1 MALTSMT
8 GFGRGEAAGGGMKV
22 VVELSSV
29 NRKQFDLHLSLPKCL
44 VAQEARLYELIHQA
58 VPRGAISGSA
68 RINVSGT
75 ALRRYVSV
83 DADMAAAYMAQIAKA
98 SRRLGLKNDLTARTL
113 VQLPEVVRFE
123 SPENDSPHV
132 WPLMEKAVTRA
143 LRCLLAMKRKEGKN
157 IQKDLVRRLRTLRV
171 LLRQIKRI
179 APRVAGEY
187 RRNLENRLRDAGFDL
202 SKIDPPMLKEV
213 AMFAERAD
221 ISEEI
226 VRLESHLGQGAELMR
241 SSAPC
246 GRSLDFLC
254 QEMLREINTIGSK
267 ANNADIT
274 RCVIAFKAG
283 LEPVREQIQ
292 NVE

>member
-1 MALTSMT
+1 MALVSMT
-8 GFGRGEAAGGGMKV
+8 GFGRGEASAGGMKV
-22 VVELSSV
+22 EVELSSV
-29 NRKQFDLHLSLPKCL
+29 NRKQFDLHFNLPKPL
-44 VAQEARLYELIHQA
+44 AAQEARLYELIHQA

-68 RINVSGT
+68 RISVSGK

-83 DADMAAAYMAQIAKA
+83 DTDMAEAYMAQIAKTA
-98 SRRLGLKNDLTARTL
+98 RGLGLKNDLTARTL

-123 SPENDSPHV
+123 APEKDSSHV
-132 WPLMEKAVTRA
+132 WPLMEKAVKQA
-143 LRCLLAMKRKEGKN
+143 LKGLSAMKRREGQA
-157 IQKDLVRRLRTLRV
+157 IQKDLARRLKALHV
-171 LLRQIKRI
+171 LIQSIKRI
-179 APRVAGEY
+179 APKVAREY
-187 RRNLENRLRDAGFDL
+187 RLSLENRLRDGGFDL
-202 SKIDPPMLKEV
+202 SKIDPQMLKDV

-226 VRLESHLGQGAELMR
+226 VRLESHFNQGAELMR
-241 SSAPC
+241 SHTPS

-274 RCVIAFKAG
+274 RHVIAFKAG
-283 LEPVREQIQ
+283 LECIREQIQ